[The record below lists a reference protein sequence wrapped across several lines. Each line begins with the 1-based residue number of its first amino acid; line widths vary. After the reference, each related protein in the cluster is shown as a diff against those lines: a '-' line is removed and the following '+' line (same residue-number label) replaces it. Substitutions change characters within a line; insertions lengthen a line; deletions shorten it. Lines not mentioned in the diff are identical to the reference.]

1 MKHGIAFRKLSRTS
15 SHRGLLLRNL
25 VSALLQHEQIKTTV
39 PKAKETARLAE
50 KVGTARH
57 STPTLTRPR
66 SSPSPNKTPSKP
78 ANRPKRSSSQNPH
91 SLLPKLFST
100 YKTRYASR
108 PGGYTRIHKF
118 GHRQGDHA
126 PHAILELVDGP
137 RDLRFQ
143 LAARAVGRETAAGF
157 VTGEDRALRAR
168 TKLAVEKALRF
179 RGEQGREELERL
191 ATKHASTLVAEP
203 RAHSGLRDFSA
214 APSTENGTR
223 RLRAGERLTGMSTSA
238 TGLGLAKGAL
248 GRKPAPRVPYFWQK
262 GWRQKAGV
270 PAPTPQ

>member
-15 SHRGLLLRNL
+15 SHRGLLLRWVGHCMLSELLTRSRNL
-25 VSALLQHEQIKTTV
+25 VSSLLQHEQIKTTL

-50 KVGTARH
+50 KD
-57 STPTLTRPR
+57 
-66 SSPSPNKTPSKP
+66 
-78 ANRPKRSSSQNPH
+78 PH

-100 YKTRYASR
+100 YKARYASR

-137 RDLRFQ
+137 RDLGFQ

-157 VTGEDRALRAR
+157 LMGEDRALRAR
-168 TKLAVEKALRF
+168 TKLAVDKALKF
-179 RGEQGREELERL
+179 RGQEGREQLERL
-191 ATKHASTLVAEP
+191 AAKYTSALIAEP
-203 RAHSGLRDFSA
+203 RAHSGLRDFSTNPGA
-214 APSTENGTR
+214 ENGTR
-223 RLRAGERLTGMSTSA
+223 RHRAGERLTGMSTSA

-248 GRKPAPRVPYFWQK
+248 GRNPAPRIPQLWQK
-262 GWRQKAGV
+262 GWQQKVGV
-270 PAPTPQ
+270 PAPTSQ